1 MILMGKPILKDDDEF
16 SYTIQRVKAED
27 AEYIN
32 MLMLDRIDTY
42 MGYSDW
48 KNIESSVKRYIDF
61 YSKINMQPPIDYKA
75 LIEKAR

>member
-1 MILMGKPILKDDDEF
+1 MILMGKPNRKDDDKF